1 MAKKKLDQ
9 YSGLL
14 SPRQVADGMNA
25 ANRNAVRLVED
36 AESLIK
42 RHRFPSGAAMAILS
56 IEESG
61 KISILR
67 AMALARNQAEV
78 KDEWTN
84 YRRHTEKNRM
94 WILTELVARGARHLE
109 DFRTLFDKESDHPF
123 VLDQVKQIA
132 IYTDCLGKAH
142 WSEPENVIDE
152 DLATSLAKTARHL
165 VSKREFTPREIE
177 LWVKHMRPVWKG
189 NLNAMKA
196 ALTRWAE
203 EMSISGMDEFVF
215 PLLKNKN

>member
-1 MAKKKLDQ
+1 MGKKKLDQ
-9 YSGLL
+9 FCGLL

-25 ANRNAVRLVED
+25 ANRNALRLVED
-36 AESLIK
+36 AESLIE
-42 RHRFPSGAAMAILS
+42 RQRYPSGAAMAILS

-67 AMALARNQAEV
+67 AIALARTQAEV
-78 KDEWTN
+78 KDEWSN

-94 WILTELVARGARHLE
+94 WILTELAAKGARHLE

-132 IYTDCLGKAH
+132 VYTDCLGKAH
-142 WSEPENVIDE
+142 WSDPYNVIDE
-152 DLATSLAKTARHL
+152 DLARNLANTARHL
-165 VSKREFTPREIE
+165 ISKRQFTPKEIE
-177 LWVKHMRPVWKG
+177 LWVKHLRPVWKG

-196 ALTRWAE
+196 ALTRWAK

-215 PLLKNKN
+215 PVLKSKN